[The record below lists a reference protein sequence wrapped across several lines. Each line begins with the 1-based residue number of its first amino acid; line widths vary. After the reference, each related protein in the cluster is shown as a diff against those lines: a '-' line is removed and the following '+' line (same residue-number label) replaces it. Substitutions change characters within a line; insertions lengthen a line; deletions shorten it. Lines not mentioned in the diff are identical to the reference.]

1 MKIAELLSSGRVAV
15 DVVVTSKKRALEEVA
30 KCLALGA
37 TSAAPTDILGSL
49 AGREKLGSTA
59 LGHGVAIP
67 HGRLP
72 GINTSV
78 GAFLRLKHPIEFES
92 HDGRP
97 VDLVFGLIVPQQA
110 TNEHLQ
116 HLAAVA
122 EKFSDEAFCEQL
134 RAAADSAA
142 VYALFTR

>member
-1 MKIAELLSSGRVAV
+1 MKIAELLNGGRVAV
-15 DVVVTSKKRALEEVA
+15 DVVTTSKKRALEEVA
-30 KCLALGA
+30 KFLGLGA
-37 TSAAPTDILGSL
+37 TSVASTDILTSL
-49 AGREKLGSTA
+49 VGREKLGSTA

-78 GAFLRLKHPIEFES
+78 GAFLRLKHPVEFEA

-110 TNEHLQ
+110 TSEHLQ
-116 HLAAVA
+116 HLAAIA
-122 EKFSDEAFCEQL
+122 EKFSDEAFCEQV
-134 RAAADSAA
+134 RSATDSAA
-142 VYALFTR
+142 IHALLTR